1 MKLMMT
7 DGRSVP
13 IDGRELENVDKFVYL
28 GSTLCEDGDVQKE
41 VRARIGKASAAFNGL
56 KNVWKSSDITRKT

>member
-1 MKLMMT
+1 MKIMMT

-28 GSTLCEDGDVQKE
+28 GSTLCEDGDVRKE
-41 VRARIGKASAAFNGL
+41 VRARIGKASAAFN
-56 KNVWKSSDITRKT
+56 